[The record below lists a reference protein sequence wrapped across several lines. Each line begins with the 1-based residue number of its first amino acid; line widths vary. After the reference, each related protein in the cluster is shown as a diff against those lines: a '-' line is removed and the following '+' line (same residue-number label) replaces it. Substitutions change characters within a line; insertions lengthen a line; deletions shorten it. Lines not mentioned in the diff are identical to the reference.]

1 MNNHTIQDYEQFR
14 NNIKNFVHNE
24 IISCLQKNNLYC
36 THSGTVI
43 DISDTEETD
52 PFKQTC
58 GVDLVYTQVK
68 SLLNKSG
75 QLLSI
80 GDSVIVFEKI
90 GSHFS
95 NCFIAYKN
103 I

>member
-1 MNNHTIQDYEQFR
+1 MENERMQDYSQLR
-14 NNIKNFVHNE
+14 DNIKNFVQVE
-24 IISCLQKNNLYC
+24 IENYMKKNNFYC

-43 DISDTEETD
+43 DVSEGKEDN
-52 PFKQTC
+52 PFQQIC

-75 QLLSI
+75 QSLKI
-80 GDSVIVFEKI
+80 GDSVIVFEKV

-103 I
+103 A